1 MRKILSVLITLML
14 VFTMSAFAEEVPQEA
29 PAVPM
34 IELDFGHF
42 TMTIPEE
49 MVGTSAEEIVSNQPF
64 IQLFQD
70 YSEMAAF
77 NKNLNIVWSNEVLD
91 LNAIDPVEY
100 ANAVLSATVAQYGQ
114 IGVAAT
120 NPLLL
125 NAELSDHDGKPAL
138 GVVYSLDLDYSGL
151 GVEEQQSLYTVQ
163 LYVPDAAFEGTY
175 IITVTT
181 DDMENTQQLFDVA
194 DSIKWAE

>member
-1 MRKILSVLITLML
+1 MRKILSILIALML
-14 VFTMSAFAEEVPQEA
+14 VFTMSAFAEEVPTA
-29 PAVPM
+29 PM

-42 TMTIPEE
+42 TMTIPED

-70 YSEMAAF
+70 YSETAAF
-77 NKNLNIVWSNEVLD
+77 NKNLNIVWSDEVLD
-91 LNAIDPVEY
+91 LNAIAPVEY
-100 ANAVLSATVAQYGQ
+100 ANAVLTATVTQYGQ

-125 NAELSDHDGKPAL
+125 NAELSDHYGKPAL

>member
-1 MRKILSVLITLML
+1 MRKILSILIALML
-14 VFTMSAFAEEVPQEA
+14 VFTMSAFAEEVPTA
-29 PAVPM
+29 PM

-42 TMTIPEE
+42 TMTIPED

-70 YSEMAAF
+70 YSETAAF
-77 NKNLNIVWSNEVLD
+77 NKNLNIVWSDEVLN
-91 LNAIDPVEY
+91 LNAIAPVEY
-100 ANAVLSATVAQYGQ
+100 ANAVLTATVTQYGQ

>member
-1 MRKILSVLITLML
+1 MRKILSILIALML
-14 VFTMSAFAEEVPQEA
+14 VFTMSAFAEEVPTA
-29 PAVPM
+29 PM

-42 TMTIPEE
+42 TMTIPED

-70 YSEMAAF
+70 YSETAAF
-77 NKNLNIVWSNEVLD
+77 NKNLNIVWSDEVLD
-91 LNAIDPVEY
+91 LNAIAPVEY
-100 ANAVLSATVAQYGQ
+100 ANAGLTATVTQYGQ

>member
-1 MRKILSVLITLML
+1 MRKILSILIALML
-14 VFTMSAFAEEVPQEA
+14 VFTMSAFAEEVPTA
-29 PAVPM
+29 PM

-42 TMTIPEE
+42 TMTIPED

-70 YSEMAAF
+70 YSETAAF
-77 NKNLNIVWSNEVLD
+77 NKNLNIVWSDEVLD
-91 LNAIDPVEY
+91 LNAIAPVEY
-100 ANAVLSATVAQYGQ
+100 ANAVLTATVTQYGQ

-163 LYVPDAAFEGTY
+163 LYVPDATFEGTY

>member
-1 MRKILSVLITLML
+1 MRKILSILIALML
-14 VFTMSAFAEEVPQEA
+14 VFTMSAFAEEVPTA
-29 PAVPM
+29 PM

-42 TMTIPEE
+42 TMTIPED

-70 YSEMAAF
+70 YSETAAF
-77 NKNLNIVWSNEVLD
+77 NKNLNIVWSDEVLD
-91 LNAIDPVEY
+91 LNAIAPVEY
-100 ANAVLSATVAQYGQ
+100 ANAVLTATVTQYGQ

>member
-1 MRKILSVLITLML
+1 MPS
-14 VFTMSAFAEEVPQEA
+14 
-29 PAVPM
+29 
-34 IELDFGHF
+34 
-42 TMTIPEE
+42 
-49 MVGTSAEEIVSNQPF
+49 SAEEIVSNQPF

-70 YSEMAAF
+70 YSETAAF
-77 NKNLNIVWSNEVLD
+77 NKNLNIVWSDEVLD
-91 LNAIDPVEY
+91 LNAIAPVEY
-100 ANAVLSATVAQYGQ
+100 ANAGLTATVTQYGQ

-125 NAELSDHDGKPAL
+125 NAELSGHDGKPAL

-194 DSIKWAE
+194 DSIKWAGSFR

>member
-1 MRKILSVLITLML
+1 MRKILSILITLML
-14 VFTMSAFAEEVPQEA
+14 VFSMYALAEEV

-34 IELDFGHF
+34 IELDYDHF
-42 TMTIPEE
+42 TMTIPED
-49 MVGTSAEEIVSNQPF
+49 MVGTTSEEIVSNQPF

-70 YSEMAAF
+70 YSETAAF
-77 NKNLNIVWSNEVLD
+77 NKNLNIVWSNEVMD

-100 ANAVLSATVAQYGQ
+100 ANTLLVATVAQYGQ
-114 IGVAAT
+114 IGITAT
-120 NPLLL
+120 NPMLL
-125 NAELSDHDGKPAL
+125 NAELSDHDGKPAM
-138 GVVYSLDLDYSGL
+138 GVVYSLDLDYSGV
-151 GVEEQQSLYTVQ
+151 GVNEQQSLYTVQ

-194 DSIKWAE
+194 DSIKWAK